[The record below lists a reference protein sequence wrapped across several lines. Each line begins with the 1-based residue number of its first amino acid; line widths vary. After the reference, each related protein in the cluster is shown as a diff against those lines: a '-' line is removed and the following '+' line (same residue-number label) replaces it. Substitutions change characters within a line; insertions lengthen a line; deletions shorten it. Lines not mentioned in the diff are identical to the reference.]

1 MWKSYPFAKESS
13 SLCCIVVDMA
23 ILCRN
28 PTVNHL
34 RSLLVRNPSQM
45 KWTFLCWTPTLPGGN
60 GPVHNSQQI
69 LLRSLR
75 RAPCP
80 SRVSPPFLAI
90 TYSPHN
96 SRVSHFKEYVSS
108 ECGSST
114 LDLVQKEI
122 PHCLH
127 IFSHKD
133 NSIFL
138 TIACPTSCPLRISKA
153 MPSFMCARIAIFYF
167 HPYFGS
173 RMKNRFLFYFAT
185 KYNYFLICASGNN
198 DRQFLLLMFSKE
210 CSLILKS

>member
-1 MWKSYPFAKESS
+1 
-13 SLCCIVVDMA
+13 MA

-90 TYSPHN
+90 TYTVGPTVRTTHVFRIS
-96 SRVSHFKEYVSS
+96 K
-108 ECGSST
+108 ST
-114 LDLVQKEI
+114 FLQSVVPQLWTWCKKKFHTV
-122 PHCLH
+122 C
-127 IFSHKD
+127 IF
-133 NSIFL
+133 FL
-138 TIACPTSCPLRISKA
+138 TRIPPSFSAWPTSCPLRISKG

>member
-1 MWKSYPFAKESS
+1 
-13 SLCCIVVDMA
+13 MA

-45 KWTFLCWTPTLPGGN
+45 KWAFLCWTPTLPGGN

-80 SRVSPPFLAI
+80 SRVSPPFFAI
-90 TYSPHN
+90 THSP
-96 SRVSHFKEYVSS
+96 RVSHFKDYVSS

-122 PHCLH
+122 PHWLQF
-127 IFSHKD
+127 FSQKD
-133 NSIFL
+133 KTIFL
-138 TIACPTSCPLRISKA
+138 TFACAHVLPVTHFKGDAI
-153 MPSFMCARIAIFYF
+153 FMCARIAIFYF
-167 HPYFGS
+167 HPYLGS
-173 RMKNRFLFYFAT
+173 MMKNRFLLYFAT
-185 KYNYFLICASGNN
+185 KYNDFLICASGNN

>member
-1 MWKSYPFAKESS
+1 MWKFYPFAKESS

-90 TYSPHN
+90 TLSPHN

-122 PHCLH
+122 PHWLH
-127 IFSHKD
+127 FFSQKD

-138 TIACPTSCPLRISKA
+138 TFACAHVLPVTHFKGD
-153 MPSFMCARIAIFYF
+153 AIFYV
-167 HPYFGS
+167 
-173 RMKNRFLFYFAT
+173 REDCNLLFSPLFWV
-185 KYNYFLICASGNN
+185 KDEKSFP
-198 DRQFLLLMFSKE
+198 LLLCYKIQLLFDMCKWQ
-210 CSLILKS
+210 